1 MQQAQQQQAVQ
12 PHTRI
17 LTNPEWAA
25 LQQQL
30 GFSVIMGTRSMGDL
44 LVLSVPNPDSV
55 NFHIVQF
62 PLCMGMDIQGDHL
75 AVACQTDIR
84 QYHDMLVHPG
94 IESPVYQKCYSP
106 RSISFTGDLDI
117 HELKYNQAGTPLFVA
132 SKYSCLGIP
141 SATHSMKPVWQP
153 KFIKELKPV
162 DACHL
167 NGLCMEDGEAK
178 YVTLFAPTAEPNGW
192 RDMPFNAGML
202 WSVEEQEAV
211 CSGLVQPHSP
221 RLHEG
226 ELYVLNSGA
235 GEFGR
240 IDLKTGTYECIAFV
254 GGYGRGLSFIGDY
267 AVFGISK
274 PRHNAYI
281 QNFPLHDRLR
291 ALGEI
296 DRCQLVAVNLK
307 TGDVIPAVTFEGAAR
322 ELFDT
327 LIIPDC
333 RHAVVM
339 NLDEA
344 QHPQLV
350 VLEGENSV
358 AAFETSAAHVA
369 DQVTEEA

>member
-1 MQQAQQQQAVQ
+1 MQQQPPQQA
-12 PHTRI
+12 HTQI
-17 LTNPEWAA
+17 KTHPEWAA
-25 LQQQL
+25 LQQQF
-30 GFSVIMGTRSMGDL
+30 GFSVVMGTRSMGDL
-44 LVLSVPNPDSV
+44 IVLSVPNPDSV
-55 NFHIVQF
+55 NFHIVNF

-84 QYHDMLVHPG
+84 EYHDMLVHPT
-94 IESPVYQKCYSP
+94 IQSPVYQKCYSP

-117 HELKYNQAGTPLFVA
+117 HEMKYNSAGTPIFIA
-132 SKYSCLGIP
+132 SKYNCLGVP

-167 NGLCMEDGEAK
+167 NGLCMENGEAK
-178 YVTLFAPTAEPNGW
+178 YVSFFAPTAEPNGW
-192 RDMPFNAGML
+192 RNMPFNSGML

-211 CSGLVQPHSP
+211 CTGLVQPHSP

-240 IDLKTGTYECIAFV
+240 VDLQTGKYECIAFV
-254 GGYGRGLSFIGDY
+254 GGYGRGLSFVGDY
-267 AVFGISK
+267 AIFGISK
-274 PRHNAYI
+274 PRHNVYI
-281 QNFPLHDRLR
+281 DNFPLHDRLR

-296 DRCQLVAVNLK
+296 DRCQLVTVNLK
-307 TGDVIPAVTFEGAAR
+307 TGNVIPAVTFEGAAR

-327 LIIPDC
+327 IVIPDC

-344 QHPQLV
+344 QHPDLV
-350 VLEGENSV
+350 VLEGYAEPNPVSKALEALEPAESV
-358 AAFETSAAHVA
+358 
-369 DQVTEEA
+369 EEA